1 VEHELPGLQQDMSEV
16 RRFSQF
22 SGLMAQT
29 TYPRFLSMPKHQGG
43 ALLLDLRTG
52 ISGLGD
58 EWLFV
63 YKDHRWQTL
72 GIYLKGVQN
81 NA

>member
-1 VEHELPGLQQDMSEV
+1 
-16 RRFSQF
+16 
-22 SGLMAQT
+22 
-29 TYPRFLSMPKHQGG
+29 MPKDQGG

-63 YKDHRWQTL
+63 YAAGGWRSL
-72 GIYLKGVQN
+72 GVYLKGVQN

>member
-1 VEHELPGLQQDMSEV
+1 MISPH
-16 RRFSQF
+16 RRLTS
-22 SGLMAQT
+22 QT
-29 TYPRFLSMPKHQGG
+29 TYPRFLSMPKDQGG

-63 YKDHRWQTL
+63 YAAGGWRSL
-72 GIYLKGVQN
+72 GVYLKGVQN